1 MAKPWL
7 KYYDEGVPTT
17 IDYPS
22 IPVDQLLTKAASK
35 HPDHTA
41 IIFGARVGSRLM
53 DAKFTYGQINNA
65 ANRFAS
71 SLQKMGVRKGDRVAI
86 MAPSCPQFVIA
97 AYATWRIG
105 AIVVC
110 CNPLYVEREVEHLV
124 QDSGAETMVV
134 LSSLYGRVK
143 NIRSNTGLKR
153 VIVTNIKEYFP
164 GLLKFLFGLSKE
176 KKEGHR
182 VDISADMDTF
192 WFQDILGKGAA
203 QPSPVEMK
211 PEEVAVLIYTGGTT
225 GGPKGA
231 QLTHF
236 NLVSNATAN
245 NVWAKSREAKD
256 ILVSVM
262 PFFHSYGLTVGMNTP
277 IANSLTAIVIPN
289 PRDLQHVLMAIA
301 KHRATFYPGVPT
313 MVVGMNNFPEIKKY
327 DLSSLR
333 FAVSAAAPLAPE
345 TQVRFEQITGCK
357 ILEAYGLTETSPVAT
372 MAPVGRIK
380 DNSVGVPMPDT
391 EVKIVDVETGA
402 KEMPTGET
410 GEIIIKGP
418 QIMKGYWN
426 LPEET
431 AKALR
436 VGPDGRP
443 GWFYSADIGFM
454 DEEGYVH
461 IVDRKKDM
469 IIAGAYNI
477 YPTEVEAVLFEH
489 PKVREAAV
497 IGLPDEKRGETV
509 KAFIVLK
516 EGQTAAP
523 EEIIAFCRERM
534 AAYKAPRTV
543 EFKTD
548 LPKSLIGKV
557 LRRVLREE
565 ELRKKA

>member
-1 MAKPWL
+1 MGKPWL
-7 KYYDEGVPTT
+7 KFYDEGVPAS
-17 IDYPS
+17 IDYPA
-22 IPVDQLLTKAASK
+22 IPVDQLLSRAATK
-35 HPDHTA
+35 HPDHPA
-41 IIFGARVGSRLM
+41 IIFGARVGTRLM
-53 DAKFTYGQINNA
+53 DAKLTYRQLNDA
-65 ANRFAS
+65 ANYFAA
-71 SLQKMGVRKGDRVAI
+71 SLQNMGVKKGDRVAI

-143 NIRSNTGLKR
+143 SVRPKTCLKR

-182 VDISADMDTF
+182 VDLFGDKDTF
-192 WFQDILGKGAA
+192 RFQEVLSQGTA
-203 QPSPVEMK
+203 QPKAVEVSPQ
-211 PEEVAVLIYTGGTT
+211 EVAVLIYTGGTT

-231 QLTHF
+231 ELTHF

-245 NVWAKSREAKD
+245 NVWAKSLEAKD
-256 ILVSVM
+256 ILISVM

-289 PRDLQHVLMAIA
+289 PRDLQHVLMAIQ

-313 MVVGMNNFPEIKKY
+313 MVVGMNNFPDIKRY
-327 DLSSLR
+327 NLSSLR

-391 EVKIVDVETGA
+391 DVKIVDVETGT
-402 KEMPTGET
+402 KETATGET

-436 VGPDGRP
+436 VGPDGQP
-443 GWFYSADIGFM
+443 GWFYSADIGSM

-477 YPTEVEAVLFEH
+477 YPTEVEALLFEH
-489 PKVREAAV
+489 PKVKEAAV
-497 IGLPDEKRGETV
+497 IGVPDERRGETV

-516 EGQTAAP
+516 EGQTATS

-565 ELRKKA
+565 EIRRKG